1 MTIDVGGRPTVM
13 TADVVNKLEEAFS
26 IGASDIEACF
36 IAGISKQ
43 TLYNYQK
50 EYPEFVDRKEAL
62 KNMTSFAARKV
73 VNDKIIEGDVDTAK
87 WQLERKNKDEYGT
100 KQTVDA
106 QVSGSITLGKIL
118 ADADGRTAGLPSIEK
133 QAHGSALALEPPV
146 LHQGQD
152 RQESPVPV

>member
-1 MTIDVGGRPTVM
+1 MTAGRPTVI
-13 TADVVNKLEEAFS
+13 TPEIISKLEEAFS
-26 IGASDIEACF
+26 IGASDLEACF
-36 IAGISKQ
+36 VAGIGKT
-43 TLYNYQK
+43 TLYVYQTDH
-50 EYPEFVDRKEAL
+50 PEFTERKEAL